1 MENNQMF
8 KEPLKVGKL
17 MLRNRIV
24 LPPMATGKSV
34 NGEPTEELVGYY
46 RERAKGTALVIVEH
60 EYILRQGMAN
70 PRQFSMAEDSV
81 IPAYCRLTDAV
92 HEEGAKIIA
101 QINHAGAKARETGLP
116 HVGPSAV
123 AFQGGEI
130 PVALDRDG
138 IREIIEAFAN
148 AAVRAKKAGFD
159 GVEIHGAHGYL
170 LNQFYSPLMNNRED
184 EYSIC
189 PMKNRTRLHREV
201 ITAVRDVVGAEYC
214 VAIRF
219 GACDYIE
226 GGSEIADIPTA
237 AKEFEAAGVDMI
249 DVSAGMMGYLRPG
262 HTEPGYLKDL
272 GKAAKSAVSVPII
285 ITGGVTTPQEM
296 ENLLQEGAGDLV
308 GVGRAFLKDAAWAEN
323 ALMC

>member
-60 EYILRQGMAN
+60 EYILRQGIAN
-70 PRQFSMAEDSV
+70 PRQLSMADDSV

-101 QINHAGAKARETGLP
+101 QINHAGVKARETGLP

-138 IREIIEAFAN
+138 IRAIIEAFAN
-148 AAVRAKKAGFD
+148 ELVNNKDKEYQFLSLVGSDIISRYVGDAEKIVTRMFEEAENCAPCILFID
-159 GVEIHGAHGYL
+159 EIHTIVGAGGAEDAIDASNILKPYL
-170 LNQFYSPLMNNRED
+170 ARGDIKLIGATTKS
-184 EYSIC
+184 EYS
-189 PMKNRTRLHREV
+189 KFLEWSF
-201 ITAVRDVVGAEYC
+201 ITTKFRSLIKLDG
-214 VAIRF
+214 
-219 GACDYIE
+219 
-226 GGSEIADIPTA
+226 
-237 AKEFEAAGVDMI
+237 
-249 DVSAGMMGYLRPG
+249 
-262 HTEPGYLKDL
+262 
-272 GKAAKSAVSVPII
+272 
-285 ITGGVTTPQEM
+285 
-296 ENLLQEGAGDLV
+296 
-308 GVGRAFLKDAAWAEN
+308 
-323 ALMC
+323 